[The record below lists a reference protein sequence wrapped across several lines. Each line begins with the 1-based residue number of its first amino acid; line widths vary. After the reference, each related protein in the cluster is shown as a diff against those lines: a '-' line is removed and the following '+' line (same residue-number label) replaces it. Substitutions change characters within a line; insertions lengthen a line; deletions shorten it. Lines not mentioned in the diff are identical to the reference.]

1 MEHIFA
7 GTQIH
12 ENSVRKEFMKLL
24 RVILFM
30 LFFSGTLAAGA
41 QQNPLSSQNKKAVKL
56 YRNAEQSFLG
66 REYEHAIS
74 ELKKSVEKD
83 PGFVEAWLLLGDAS
97 AEAGLF
103 SEAVHAYK
111 KAAGLNQDYFPYALY
126 LIGNL
131 EYKLGNYQSA
141 LDFYKAYLST
151 EGVTENE
158 LKITSG
164 KIKLA
169 EAALAIVSDSL
180 AVEPV
185 NLGNDVNSSSDEYV
199 NFVDEDITQLYLTR
213 KEPNPDYA
221 LDGNPFRENF
231 YISFLKENV
240 WDSLIL
246 FDLPLKKHRNVG
258 GMSFSIDRKQIY
270 FTGCSWPT
278 GIGSCDLYRMN
289 KTGNEW
295 GRAHNLGVI
304 VNTGSWDSQPFL
316 SSDGKTLYFASK
328 RTGGKG
334 GSDIWM
340 TEKQPDGSWGTP
352 VNLGDSIN
360 TSGNEMAPYIHADT
374 KTLYFSSDTR
384 AGLGGYDLFMS
395 KKDSSGRWRQA
406 VNLGSPVN
414 TRANEINIFISM
426 DASTAWI
433 SSDRKDG
440 EGGYDIYEM
449 KTVKAIQPEAVVYV
463 KGKVVDRNS
472 KKPLQA
478 LVELSNV
485 DKSEKVV
492 EIMSDPVD
500 GSFFIPVYPGVNYA
514 FHITKKG
521 YLFYSENMNLK
532 DTLRFSPVH
541 KTFELTPV
549 SKGNSFVLN
558 NIFFDFDSFTLKPAS
573 FTELNLLASL
583 LKNNPS
589 MRILIKGHTD
599 NTGTDEYNLL
609 LSENRAKAVYDY
621 LTEHG
626 IKQERL
632 QYKGFG
638 ATQPVSSNETSEG
651 RAENRRTEI
660 EIL

>member
-1 MEHIFA
+1 
-7 GTQIH
+7 
-12 ENSVRKEFMKLL
+12 
-24 RVILFM
+24 
-30 LFFSGTLAAGA
+30 
-41 QQNPLSSQNKKAVKL
+41 
-56 YRNAEQSFLG
+56 
-66 REYEHAIS
+66 
-74 ELKKSVEKD
+74 
-83 PGFVEAWLLLGDAS
+83 
-97 AEAGLF
+97 
-103 SEAVHAYK
+103 
-111 KAAGLNQDYFPYALY
+111 
-126 LIGNL
+126 
-131 EYKLGNYQSA
+131 
-141 LDFYKAYLST
+141 
-151 EGVTENE
+151 
-158 LKITSG
+158 
-164 KIKLA
+164 
-169 EAALAIVSDSL
+169 
-180 AVEPV
+180 
-185 NLGNDVNSSSDEYV
+185 
-199 NFVDEDITQLYLTR
+199 
-213 KEPNPDYA
+213 
-221 LDGNPFRENF
+221 
-231 YISFLKENV
+231 
-240 WDSLIL
+240 
-246 FDLPLKKHRNVG
+246 
-258 GMSFSIDRKQIY
+258 
-270 FTGCSWPT
+270 
-278 GIGSCDLYRMN
+278 
-289 KTGNEW
+289 
-295 GRAHNLGVI
+295 
-304 VNTGSWDSQPFL
+304 
-316 SSDGKTLYFASK
+316 
-328 RTGGKG
+328 
-334 GSDIWM
+334 
-340 TEKQPDGSWGTP
+340 
-352 VNLGDSIN
+352 
-360 TSGNEMAPYIHADT
+360 
-374 KTLYFSSDTR
+374 
-384 AGLGGYDLFMS
+384 
-395 KKDSSGRWRQA
+395 
-406 VNLGSPVN
+406 
-414 TRANEINIFISM
+414 M

-472 KKPLQA
+472 KKPLRA